1 MENEQQGGDF
11 KIKRFSPWVFI
22 PILYFLQAIPV
33 TVVQE
38 LSTIIFKD
46 FGIEN
51 EPITRWTSLIALPW
65 ALQMLLGPMVDL
77 NFTKRKWILNGQLV
91 IAAGLI
97 GTAFLLQ
104 TPNAFEF
111 SLVVLGATAVVS
123 ALCNIAT
130 DGFAI
135 LSMDRTDQARFA
147 GIMSTCYRLGR
158 LFCAAL
164 LVFVAGMFMKLP
176 PLKILGA
183 HLPYQV
189 EGVPGS
195 VTQVE
200 LIVDSGKLVG
210 YNGEKPIGFEITVPP
225 GTFGLAVNNEGAVIA
240 TTLKETKEVGRI
252 PLGDSGRIVQG
263 STVQTRNPKTVWFL
277 VLLGGGILYGLLHLV
292 ARKETPFPDKDE
304 AAAPVPGETRRN
316 LIRTLSMLM
325 VGIGGYFGLN
335 AAVRL
340 IAHGI
345 WSLRD
350 GTSQLPGM
358 KEISGLQGWRLTD
371 ENKIPILN
379 NLSYGGVGTEVFQFC
394 LCLAIAAIGFFV
406 AKRTISGSEMGKALG
421 SFVTQQGFGAIFLFI
436 LFYRFPEALVGKINP
451 LFLKDALDKG
461 GLAID
466 NAQLGILSGLV
477 GVVGIIL
484 GGIVGGFTVS
494 KIGLRKSFIPLVLAM
509 NVPNVL
515 YLLLTMNAIPMST
528 VQLNWPGPLNITL
541 GGILFV
547 DQFGYGFGFAGYM
560 VYLMWVAQ
568 RGSFTTSHYAIGTGM
583 GALCIAIAGVLS
595 GVLQSNFGYQGTY
608 IAVLLLSIPGLLSLL
623 LIPLDDSH
631 KQIKVE
637 VE

>member
-1 MENEQQGGDF
+1 MTNERQGDDF

-77 NFTKRKWILNGQLV
+77 NFTKRKWILNGQLI

-97 GTAFLLQ
+97 VTALLLR
-104 TPNAFEF
+104 TPDPFAFA
-111 SLVVLGATAVVS
+111 LVVLGATAVVS

-158 LFCAAL
+158 LFCAMG
-164 LVFVAGMFMKLP
+164 LVLIAGLFMRLP
-176 PLKILGA
+176 PLKIMGA
-183 HLPYQV
+183 HLPYLV

-195 VTQVE
+195 VTEVE

-210 YNGEKPIGFEITVPP
+210 YKGEKPIGFEITIPP
-225 GTFGLAVNNEGAVIA
+225 GSYELAINKEGAIIA
-240 TTLKETKEVGRI
+240 TTLKETREVGRI

-263 STVQTRNPKTVWFL
+263 SKVQTQDPKTVWFF
-277 VLLGGGILYGLLHLV
+277 VLLGGATFYGLFHFV
-292 ARKETPFPDKDE
+292 ARKETPFPEKDA

-316 LIRTLSMLM
+316 LVRTLSMLL
-325 VGIGGYFGLN
+325 VGIGGYFCLN

-340 IAHGI
+340 VAHLVYVVGTLSSNVPEGTRIA
-345 WSLRD
+345 WK
-350 GTSQLPGM
+350 LP
-358 KEISGLQGWRLTD
+358 D
-371 ENKIPILN
+371 DNKIPILN
-379 NLSYGGVGTEVFQFC
+379 NLSFGGVGTEFFQFC
-394 LCLAIAAIGFFV
+394 FCLALAALGFWL

-421 SFVTQQGFGAIFLFI
+421 SFVSQQGFGAIFLFI
-436 LFYRFPEALVGKINP
+436 LFYRFPEAVVGKINP
-451 LFLKDALDKG
+451 LFLKDGLDKG
-461 GLAID
+461 GLAVD
-466 NAQLGILSGLV
+466 NVQFGMLSGAL

-509 NVPNVL
+509 NVPNIL
-515 YLLLTMNAIPMST
+515 YLLLTMNALPMT
-528 VQLNWPGPLNITL
+528 TIQLAWPGPLNITL

-560 VYLMWVAQ
+560 IYLMWVAQ
-568 RGSFTTSHYAIGTGM
+568 RGNFTTSHYAIGTGM

-595 GVLQSNFGYQGTY
+595 GVLQQNFGYQGVYT
-608 IAVLLLSIPGLLSLL
+608 AVLFLSIPGLLSLL

-637 VE
+637 VD